1 MFKLQTAD
9 RLVTACTERSPR
21 RNAGGE
27 FILLNV
33 GLMLINESRRALG
46 YELVKVSTEVEG
58 CSDAPAI
65 PAHEICGD
73 IPAHSTRVIDHGLA
87 LDRPLSPGT
96 VLRGTIQA
104 ILRYGAPHRLYNT
117 LRLDCAL
124 SFKALSPRE
133 IAVFRWHAI

>member
-27 FILLNV
+27 IILLNV
-33 GLMLINESRRALG
+33 GLLLINESRRALG

-65 PAHEICGD
+65 PACEIRGE
-73 IPAHSTRVIDHGLA
+73 IPAQSTRVIDHGLA
-87 LDRPLSPGT
+87 LDRPLSAGA

-104 ILRYGAPHRLYNT
+104 ILRYGAPHRLYDT
-117 LRLDCAL
+117 LRLDFAV

-133 IAVFRWHAI
+133 ISVFRWHAI